1 MQVVINGRKGHTII
15 VKYVVKRL
23 SNAKG
28 DNMKRNNKW
37 LDLVLYIL
45 SAEVIGMS
53 SGLLAGSFNEFFQK
67 YNKPPLMPP
76 SWVFLVVWVILYA
89 VMGVSAH
96 LIHYSDAAVSVKR
109 KLLTIYWVQLIVNFL
124 WSIIFVHFELL
135 WLAAA
140 DIVLL
145 LVLIGIMILGFGKV
159 NRIAG
164 DINIPYFLWVAFATY
179 LNVATIFV
187 N

>member
-23 SNAKG
+23 CNAKG

-53 SGLLAGSFNEFFQK
+53 SGLLAGSFNEFFHK

-76 SWVFLVVWVILYA
+76 SWVFPVVWVILYA

-96 LIHYSDAAVSVKR
+96 LIHYSDAEAGIKR
-109 KLLTIYWVQLIVNFL
+109 KLLMVYSVQLIVNFL
-124 WSIIFVHFELL
+124 WSIIFVRFELL
-135 WLAAA
+135 WLAVA

-164 DINIPYFLWVAFATY
+164 DINIPYFLWVTFATY
-179 LNVATIFV
+179 LNIATIFV

>member
-1 MQVVINGRKGHTII
+1 MGKMQVVINGRKGHTII

-67 YNKPPLMPP
+67 YNKPPLMPS
-76 SWVFLVVWVILYA
+76 SWVFEKEK
-89 VMGVSAH
+89 GG
-96 LIHYSDAAVSVKR
+96 KG
-109 KLLTIYWVQLIVNFL
+109 
-124 WSIIFVHFELL
+124 
-135 WLAAA
+135 AAA
-140 DIVLL
+140 AAPALW
-145 LVLIGIMILGFGKV
+145 
-159 NRIAG
+159 AG
-164 DINIPYFLWVAFATY
+164 AGPRRP
-179 LNVATIFV
+179 
-187 N
+187 

>member
-1 MQVVINGRKGHTII
+1 MQVVINGRKRHTII

-23 SNAKG
+23 SIAKG

-76 SWVFLVVWVILYA
+76 S
-89 VMGVSAH
+89 
-96 LIHYSDAAVSVKR
+96 
-109 KLLTIYWVQLIVNFL
+109 
-124 WSIIFVHFELL
+124 
-135 WLAAA
+135 
-140 DIVLL
+140 
-145 LVLIGIMILGFGKV
+145 
-159 NRIAG
+159 
-164 DINIPYFLWVAFATY
+164 
-179 LNVATIFV
+179 
-187 N
+187 

>member
-1 MQVVINGRKGHTII
+1 MQVVINGRKWHTII

-23 SNAKG
+23 CNAKG
-28 DNMKRNNKW
+28 DKMKRNNKW

-76 SWVFLVVWVILYA
+76 SWVFPVVWVILYA

-109 KLLTIYWVQLIVNFL
+109 KLLTIY
-124 WSIIFVHFELL
+124 
-135 WLAAA
+135 
-140 DIVLL
+140 
-145 LVLIGIMILGFGKV
+145 
-159 NRIAG
+159 
-164 DINIPYFLWVAFATY
+164 
-179 LNVATIFV
+179 
-187 N
+187 

>member
-76 SWVFLVVWVILYA
+76 FLC
-89 VMGVSAH
+89 GDNSGEGRQR
-96 LIHYSDAAVSVKR
+96 SKSRSVQKCCQLFKR
-109 KLLTIYWVQLIVNFL
+109 R
-124 WSIIFVHFELL
+124 
-135 WLAAA
+135 
-140 DIVLL
+140 D
-145 LVLIGIMILGFGKV
+145 
-159 NRIAG
+159 
-164 DINIPYFLWVAFATY
+164 
-179 LNVATIFV
+179 
-187 N
+187 

>member
-23 SNAKG
+23 CNAKG

-76 SWVFLVVWVILYA
+76 SWVFPVVWVILYETENT
-89 VMGVSAH
+89 VCTTSMC
-96 LIHYSDAAVSVKR
+96 LR
-109 KLLTIYWVQLIVNFL
+109 FRM
-124 WSIIFVHFELL
+124 
-135 WLAAA
+135 
-140 DIVLL
+140 VLL
-145 LVLIGIMILGFGKV
+145 LCGV
-159 NRIAG
+159 
-164 DINIPYFLWVAFATY
+164 
-179 LNVATIFV
+179 
-187 N
+187 

>member
-23 SNAKG
+23 CNAKG

-76 SWVFLVVWVILYA
+76 SCVFPVVWVILYA

-96 LIHYSDAAVSVKR
+96 LIHYSDAAVSVK
-109 KLLTIYWVQLIVNFL
+109 KNC
-124 WSIIFVHFELL
+124 
-135 WLAAA
+135 
-140 DIVLL
+140 
-145 LVLIGIMILGFGKV
+145 
-159 NRIAG
+159 
-164 DINIPYFLWVAFATY
+164 
-179 LNVATIFV
+179 
-187 N
+187 

>member
-1 MQVVINGRKGHTII
+1 MGKMQVVINGRKGHTII

-67 YNKPPLMPP
+67 Y
-76 SWVFLVVWVILYA
+76 
-89 VMGVSAH
+89 
-96 LIHYSDAAVSVKR
+96 
-109 KLLTIYWVQLIVNFL
+109 T
-124 WSIIFVHFELL
+124 
-135 WLAAA
+135 
-140 DIVLL
+140 
-145 LVLIGIMILGFGKV
+145 
-159 NRIAG
+159 NRR
-164 DINIPYFLWVAFATY
+164 
-179 LNVATIFV
+179 
-187 N
+187 